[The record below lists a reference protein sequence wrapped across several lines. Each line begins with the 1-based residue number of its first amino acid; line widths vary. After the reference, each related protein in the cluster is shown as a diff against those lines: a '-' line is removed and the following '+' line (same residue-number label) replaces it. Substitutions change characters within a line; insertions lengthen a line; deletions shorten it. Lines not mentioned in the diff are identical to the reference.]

1 MIIKTEDEFKI
12 EGSREEIVNDV
23 FEVFLAFA
31 KKSEDDIFVY
41 QLAKDLDDLISKK
54 VNEQIEADIEKLYK
68 NSKYGLLDGVKQG
81 LSFMGDIKL
90 KTIFNNE
97 LDHILTCLNENANPK
112 YSFHILTDDDEADEL
127 DVMMHLG
134 DAIMLNFTYTR
145 ADCQL
150 NKVIIKEINWH
161 LHQISCHDRDYYKG
175 CDEEYLQGY
184 WKDLLTGIK
193 DILVKM

>member
-23 FEVFLAFA
+23 LEVFLAFA
-31 KKSEDDIFVY
+31 KKSEDAVFVY

-68 NSKYGLLDGVKQG
+68 NSKYGLLDGVKQE
-81 LSFMGDIKL
+81 LALIGDIKL

-97 LDHILTCLNENANPK
+97 SDYVLACLNENANPK
-112 YSFHILTDDDEADEL
+112 YSFHIMNENDEDEL

-134 DAIMLNFTYTR
+134 SAILLNFTYTR

-161 LHQISCHDRDYYKG
+161 LHQISRHDRDYYNG